1 MTAEFWDERYRSS
14 TSVWSGEPNPQLVA
28 EVAGL
33 APGRALDVGSGEGA
47 DAIWLAERG
56 WRVTALDISK
66 VALERS
72 AAIAAKSG
80 AEVAERIDWRRADIT
95 EWIPDATFDLVSAQ
109 FMQLTKDVRDPVIR
123 RLAAA
128 VAPNGTLLI
137 VGHHPSDLETTVR
150 RPRGAGVLYAADEIA
165 ALLDPTQW
173 DVVVSAARARSVVD
187 GEGRPVTVHDS
198 VLRAVRRQK
207 H

>member
-198 VLRAVRRQK
+198 VLRAVRRPK